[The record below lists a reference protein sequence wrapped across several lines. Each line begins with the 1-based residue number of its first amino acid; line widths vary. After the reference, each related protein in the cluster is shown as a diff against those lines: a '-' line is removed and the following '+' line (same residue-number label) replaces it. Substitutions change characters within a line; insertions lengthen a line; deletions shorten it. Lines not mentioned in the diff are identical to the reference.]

1 LESVYTAT
9 YRGFESLPL
18 CKAYHESDRLFCF
31 EAVSKARFR
40 KPMRS
45 KKAKRM
51 RSIFLKGFG
60 KREIYWKSTNR
71 VS

>member
-18 CKAYHESDRLFCF
+18 CKACHKSDRLFCF

-45 KKAKRM
+45 KKAK
-51 RSIFLKGFG
+51 
-60 KREIYWKSTNR
+60 
-71 VS
+71 